1 MSRHSLLLLRLY
13 AYTRSLRSKLHLE
26 RVVSAY
32 CNFLRRRKQCPGSRK
47 RRPCNGIEDE
57 DESEDITES
66 GAYRFATEAPLTFS
80 KSLTIEASSRF
91 P

>member
-1 MSRHSLLLLRLY
+1 M
-13 AYTRSLRSKLHLE
+13 
-26 RVVSAY
+26 
-32 CNFLRRRKQCPGSRK
+32 SRK
-47 RRPCNGIEDE
+47 RRCSKGIEDE
-57 DESEDITES
+57 DEIEDDYDYDNGER